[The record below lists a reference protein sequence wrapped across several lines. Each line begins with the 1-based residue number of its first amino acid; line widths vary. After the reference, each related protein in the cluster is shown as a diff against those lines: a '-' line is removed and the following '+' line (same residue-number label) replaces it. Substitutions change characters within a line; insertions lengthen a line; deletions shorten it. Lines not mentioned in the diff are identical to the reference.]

1 METES
6 IAKDFT
12 KDPMVQKHRWSII
25 IAVGLFTFMS
35 TLDGSIVN
43 IALPIIS
50 KKMDVPMNQVEW
62 VVSIYLMTVCSCL
75 LLFGKIADS
84 IGKIKIFKIGTVV
97 FVIGSFLC
105 GIPHSLEMLLF
116 ARIVQAIGASMTM
129 STNSG
134 IITEV
139 FPITERG
146 RALGLIGSFV
156 SLGSIAGPGLGGLI
170 LAKFSWS
177 YIFWINVPVGLITIL
192 FGQKVLPKDI
202 TKSGK
207 KVDFAGFVLFALFII
222 SLFGGIFIGQE
233 LGFGTTYPILLF
245 VAAIVSAV
253 AFYRIENRK
262 KRPLVEFKMF
272 KNSLFTLSLMTAM
285 MIFVTNFFSNVL
297 MPFYLQNTRNYS
309 ASFAG
314 LLMMV
319 FPIVMIIG
327 APVSGWITD
336 KIGPEILTLVGLI
349 TLCGAQLVYLLLG
362 EYSSLAV
369 FVIAS
374 VLMGLGNALFQA
386 PNNTIVMGSVDKKD
400 LGVAG
405 SLNSLARNFG
415 MVVGISLATTVLYSA
430 MSHRF
435 GQKVT
440 TYIKERPDVFI
451 YGMRITYFVA
461 FAICLLATILTAIRF
476 FTAKKTKQIS

>member
-1 METES
+1 MENPGIERN
-6 IAKDFT
+6 FVN
-12 KDPMVQKHRWSII
+12 DPIVQKHRWSII
-25 IAVGLFTFMS
+25 VAVGLFTFMS

-50 KKMDVPMNQVEW
+50 KKLAVPMNQVEW
-62 VVSIYLMTVCSCL
+62 VVSIYLMIVCSCL

-84 IGKIKIFKIGTVV
+84 VGKIKIFKIGTIV

-105 GIPHSLEMLLF
+105 GVPHSLEMLLF
-116 ARIVQAIGASMTM
+116 ARIIQAIGASMTM
-129 STNSG
+129 ATNSG

-139 FPITERG
+139 FPISERG

-177 YIFWINVPVGLITIL
+177 YIFWINVPVGFLTIL

-233 LGFGTTYPILLF
+233 LGFTTLYPMILF
-245 VAAIVSAV
+245 VVAVISAV
-253 AFYRIENRK
+253 VFYRVENHK
-262 KRPLVEFKMF
+262 ERPLVEFKMF
-272 KNSLFTLSLMTAM
+272 KNVLFTLSLTTAM

-297 MPFYLQNTRNYS
+297 MPFYLQNTRGYS

-314 LLMMV
+314 ILMMV
-319 FPIVMIIG
+319 FPIVMIVG
-327 APVSGWITD
+327 APVSGYITD

-349 TLCGAQLVYLLLG
+349 TLCGAQLAYLLLG
-362 EYSSLAV
+362 EQSSLFI

-415 MVVGISLATTVLYSA
+415 MVVGISLATTVLYAA
-430 MSHRF
+430 MSHLF

-440 TYIKERPDVFI
+440 TYIQERPDVFI
-451 YGMRITYFVA
+451 YGMRVTYFVA
-461 FAICLLATILTAIRF
+461 FCICLVATILTAIRF
-476 FTAKKTKQIS
+476 FSNRRKKN